1 MGRVRVG
8 YPSDV
13 TDEEWALVLPYL
25 LLCREDSPHREH
37 DLCEVF
43 NGLRFIAKT
52 GCQWR
57 RMPND
62 LPPRAAAYQQT
73 RRWMAA
79 GCFEALVADV
89 QPIVREWRCRKGQ
102 PTAACLDSR
111 TLQST
116 PESGARAGYDGARRL
131 QGSKVHWPDEAS
143 CCCPNDGWSN
153 EASPGQ
159 PLPSSRPRLRTPRR
173 HPKRTTPCRLR
184 HLHVRQIGQSRTT
197 TS

>member
-1 MGRVRVG
+1 MNFDPSQVLCCFVIVIQDGGMGRVRVG

-62 LPPRAAAYQQT
+62 LPPLGGSLPAHEAMDGGGLFRGSGGRRAADCT
-73 RRWMAA
+73 RV
-79 GCFEALVADV
+79 EV
-89 QPIVREWRCRKGQ
+89 
-102 PTAACLDSR
+102 
-111 TLQST
+111 
-116 PESGARAGYDGARRL
+116 
-131 QGSKVHWPDEAS
+131 
-143 CCCPNDGWSN
+143 
-153 EASPGQ
+153 
-159 PLPSSRPRLRTPRR
+159 
-173 HPKRTTPCRLR
+173 
-184 HLHVRQIGQSRTT
+184 
-197 TS
+197 